1 MIIIN
6 KEKFRMFEN
15 VRKSGITNMFDLK
28 VVKELTGLSKDEIV
42 NIIKNYSKYNK
53 KFGGK

>member
-42 NIIKNYSKYNK
+42 NIMKNYSKYKK
-53 KFGGK
+53 KFREE